1 MKFEKNIIFKV
12 KIEDISDTGEGI
24 GKTDGFTW
32 FVKDTVIGDW
42 IEAKVMKTKKSYG
55 FARLVRVLEPS
66 PHRIMPLCPV
76 ARSCGGCQL
85 QAMDYEEQLR
95 FKETKVLNNLRRIGG
110 VDCSEKFEPIIGM
123 EYPWNYRNK
132 AQFPF
137 GKNKDGKI
145 ITGFYAGRTHTI
157 IENQNCLIGVP
168 ENQVILTCI
177 QNYMEEYGISPYE
190 ETSHTGLVRHVLIR
204 KGFKTKQL
212 MVCLVINGKVK
223 ELKQAEVLVK
233 RLLALFDGNDVNG
246 RERITSISCC
256 INREKTNVIMG
267 REIVNLYGSRGI
279 TDYIGEVQYHISPL
293 SFYQVNPVQT
303 ARLYETVLEY
313 AGLTGRETVWDL
325 YCGIGTIS
333 LFLAKK
339 AKKVCG
345 VEIVS
350 QAILDAREN
359 AALNRITNVE
369 FYEGKAEEVLP
380 EQYEKMHMRADVVV
394 VDPPRKGCDLK
405 CLDTII
411 KMAPERIV
419 YVSCDSATLARD
431 VRYLGE
437 NGYEVVRGRTV
448 DLFCWSVHVESI
460 VLLSHKSPDSVINV
474 TVEFGEGEGKV

>member
-66 PHRIMPLCPV
+66 PHRITPLCPV

-190 ETSHTGLVRHVLIR
+190 ETSHTGLVRHVLVR

-212 MVCLVINGKVK
+212 MVCLVINGKV
-223 ELKQAEVLVK
+223 
-233 RLLALFDGNDVNG
+233 
-246 RERITSISCC
+246 
-256 INREKTNVIMG
+256 
-267 REIVNLYGSRGI
+267 
-279 TDYIGEVQYHISPL
+279 
-293 SFYQVNPVQT
+293 
-303 ARLYETVLEY
+303 
-313 AGLTGRETVWDL
+313 
-325 YCGIGTIS
+325 
-333 LFLAKK
+333 
-339 AKKVCG
+339 
-345 VEIVS
+345 
-350 QAILDAREN
+350 
-359 AALNRITNVE
+359 
-369 FYEGKAEEVLP
+369 
-380 EQYEKMHMRADVVV
+380 
-394 VDPPRKGCDLK
+394 
-405 CLDTII
+405 
-411 KMAPERIV
+411 
-419 YVSCDSATLARD
+419 
-431 VRYLGE
+431 
-437 NGYEVVRGRTV
+437 
-448 DLFCWSVHVESI
+448 
-460 VLLSHKSPDSVINV
+460 
-474 TVEFGEGEGKV
+474 

>member
-1 MKFEKNIIFKV
+1 MKFEKNTIFEV
-12 KIEDISDTGEGI
+12 KIEDISDAGEGI
-24 GKTDGFTW
+24 GKKDGFIW
-32 FVKDTVIGDW
+32 FVKDTVIGDRV
-42 IEAKVMKTKKSYG
+42 EAKVMKTKKSYG

-66 PHRIMPLCPV
+66 PHRITPPCPV

-95 FKETKVLNNLRRIGG
+95 FKEAKVLNNLRRIGG
-110 VDCSEKFEPIIGM
+110 IDCRQRFESIIGM
-123 EYPWNYRNK
+123 EHPWHYRNK

-145 ITGFYAGRTHTI
+145 ISGFYAGRTHTI
-157 IENQNCLIGVP
+157 IESQNCLIGVP

-177 QNYMEEYGISPYE
+177 QDYMAEYGIFPYD

-204 KGFKTKQL
+204 KAFRTNQI
-212 MVCLVINGKVK
+212 MVCLVINGRAKD
-223 ELKQAEVLVK
+223 LRNAEVLVQ
-233 RLLALFDGNDVNG
+233 RLIALFDGNEGNG

-256 INREKTNVIMG
+256 INQEKTNVIMG

-313 AGLTGRETVWDL
+313 AGLTGQETVWDV

-345 VEIVS
+345 VEIIP
-350 QAILDAREN
+350 QAVLDAREN
-359 AALNRITNVE
+359 AALNGITNVE

-380 EQYEKMHMRADVVV
+380 DQYEKKRMGADVVV
-394 VDPPRKGCDLK
+394 VDPPRKGCDRV

-431 VRYLGE
+431 LKYLGE
-437 NGYEVVRGRTV
+437 WGYEVTRGRTV
-448 DLFCWSVHVESI
+448 DLFCWSVHTETV
-460 VLLSHKSPDSVINV
+460 VMLSTKKT
-474 TVEFGEGEGKV
+474 TV